1 MFRFATFA
9 GALALGVISI
19 TGVASAQDDR
29 EQARIQ
35 FERGVGL
42 YESHDYAGALEA
54 FQEAYRLA
62 PHPTVRVNMANCY
75 EHLNRPI
82 EAIFHFERFLAESP
96 NAPRPQRR
104 EVEAAVTRLRATVG
118 EVRLAVAPD
127 GARVVIDDAETR
139 RAPVLEPILMTAGEH
154 TVVVTMDGYR
164 TARETIRIAG
174 GDSQRVS
181 IRLERGTDEPVVAA
195 TGPTTGPTT
204 EPEPAAEP
212 ADEPIAEPTDEPVAE
227 TAAEDAEPIVDEG
240 GGGGFTFRLT
250 TPIII
255 FGAST
260 AALGIG
266 AIVTGALAID
276 YNNQFEDSVARVNM
290 TSGAERRQA
299 RADGQSAA
307 DTANALS
314 IATDVLIVGT
324 IAAAG
329 ATAFFI
335 IIEGM
340 REEDEGALV
349 GSRVSALPVPLLDPN
364 GGGVG
369 VVGSF

>member
-9 GALALGVISI
+9 SALALGVISI

-104 EVEAAVTRLRATVG
+104 EVEAAVTRLRGTVG

-195 TGPTTGPTT
+195 TGPATGPPATDPAT
-204 EPEPAAEP
+204 EPATEPV
-212 ADEPIAEPTDEPVAE
+212 DEPVDEPVAE

-255 FGAST
+255 FGAAT

-266 AIVTGALAID
+266 AIVTGVLAID
-276 YNNQFEDSVARVNM
+276 YNDQFEASVTRVNM

-299 RADGQSAA
+299 RLDGQSAA

>member
-1 MFRFATFA
+1 MSRFVVFA
-9 GALALGVISI
+9 GALALGLLSSLP
-19 TGVASAQDDR
+19 GARAQDDR
-29 EQARIQ
+29 EQARVQ

-75 EHLNRPI
+75 EHLDRPI
-82 EAIFHFERFLAESP
+82 EAIHHFQSFLAESP

-104 EVEAAVTRLRATVG
+104 EVEDAITRLRRTIG

-127 GARVVIDDAETR
+127 GARIVIDDAETR
-139 RAPVLEPILMTAGEH
+139 RAPVLEPILMTVGSH

-164 TARETIRIAG
+164 TARETINIQG
-174 GDSQRVS
+174 GETQRVS
-181 IRLERGTDEPVVAA
+181 IRLERGVDEPVVAVV
-195 TGPTTGPTT
+195 
-204 EPEPAAEP
+204 EPPV
-212 ADEPIAEPTDEPVAE
+212 EPTPVETSGGTQEPPVEDTTSGEATAEQATVEPPDE
-227 TAAEDAEPIVDEG
+227 

-250 TPIII
+250 PPVII

-276 YNNQFEDSVARVNM
+276 FNNQFEDAVLRVN
-290 TSGAERRQA
+290 SSPPGPERRQA
-299 RADGQSAA
+299 RADGESAA
-307 DTANALS
+307 STANALS
-314 IATDVLIVGT
+314 ITTDVLIIAT

-329 ATAFFI
+329 ATAFFVI
-335 IIEGM
+335 IDGM
-340 REEDEGALV
+340 REEDEAAV
-349 GSRVSALPVPLLDPN
+349 ESAGVRAVPVPMLDPN
-364 GGGVG
+364 GGGVA